1 MPLIAAAGRAFHV
14 QRLGSGPPVVLIH
27 GLVIGNLAT
36 WFFGVAP
43 LLARG
48 RSVLLY
54 DQRGHGLSAPA
65 ESGFDLATSSADLG
79 GVLAAVEGFGGP
91 VDIVGHSYGGAVA
104 LRFALDEPE
113 RVRRIVV
120 LDAPLPPFDPAEVAS
135 MMKEVDEDQMRQLI
149 ELDHQQFSELAA
161 RLAVGRGRRG
171 ARKAD
176 RARHLREGT
185 TVTVDLMS
193 EPPIDAAG
201 LAHLSRPVLCVYGS
215 RSPFRAR
222 ADELAATLPDARV
235 VELRGGHLLPLECP
249 AEVVRVVEEFL
260 DG

>member
-1 MPLIAAAGRAFHV
+1 MPLIAVGGRAFHV

-43 LLARG
+43 RLARR

-65 ESGFDLATSSADLG
+65 ESGFDLATSSRDLAG
-79 GVLAAVEGFGGP
+79 LLAAVEGFGGP
-91 VDIVGHSYGGAVA
+91 VDVIGHSYGGAVA
-104 LRFALDEPE
+104 LRLAMDELD
-113 RVRRIVV
+113 RVRRVVV

-135 MMKEVDEDQMRQLI
+135 MMKEVDAEQL
-149 ELDHQQFSELAA
+149 EQLLALDHQQFSELASK
-161 RLAVGRGRRG
+161 LAIGRGRRG
-171 ARKAD
+171 ALRAD

-185 TVTVDLMS
+185 TVTADLMA
-193 EPPIDAAG
+193 EPPLDAAG
-201 LAHLSRPVLCVYGS
+201 LSALERPVLCVYGS
-215 RSPFRAR
+215 TSPFRSR
-222 ADELAATLPDARV
+222 ADTLAASLPDARV
-235 VELRGGHLLPLECP
+235 VELPGGHLLPLECP
-249 AEVVRVVEEFL
+249 ADVVRVVEEFL

>member
-1 MPLIAAAGRAFHV
+1 MPLIAAAGRTFHV

-43 LLARG
+43 RLAHR
-48 RSVLLY
+48 RAVLLY

-79 GVLAAVEGFGGP
+79 SVLDAVDGFPDP
-91 VDIVGHSYGGAVA
+91 VDVVGHSYGGAVA
-104 LRFALDEPE
+104 LRFAIDQPD
-113 RVRRIVV
+113 RVRRLVV
-120 LDAPLPPFDPAEVAS
+120 LDAPLPPFDPAEVAA
-135 MMKEVDEDQMRQLI
+135 MMEEVDAEQMEQLLALDQR
-149 ELDHQQFSELAA
+149 QFSELAS

-171 ARKAD
+171 ARRAD

-185 TVTVDLMS
+185 TVTADLMA
-193 EPPIDAAG
+193 EPAIDAGA
-201 LAHLSRPVLCVYGS
+201 LARLERPVLCAYGS
-215 RSPFRAR
+215 TSPFRGR
-222 ADELAATLPDARV
+222 ADDLAAALPDARV
-235 VELRGGHLLPLECP
+235 VELEGGHLLPLERP
-249 AEVVRVVEEFL
+249 AEVVRAIEEFL

>member
-14 QRLGSGPPVVLIH
+14 QRLGSGSPVVLIH

-43 LLARG
+43 RLARR

-65 ESGFDLATSSADLG
+65 DSGFDLATSSADLAG
-79 GVLAAVEGFGGP
+79 LLAAVGGFDGS
-91 VDIVGHSYGGAVA
+91 VDVVGHSYGGAVA
-104 LRFALDEPE
+104 LRLAMDEPG

-120 LDAPLPPFDPAEVAS
+120 LDAPLPPFDPAEVAA
-135 MMKEVDEDQMRQLI
+135 MMKEVDAEQL
-149 ELDHQQFSELAA
+149 ERLLALDHQQFSDLASK
-161 RLAVGRGRRG
+161 LAVGRGRRG
-171 ARKAD
+171 ARRAD

-185 TVTVDLMS
+185 TVTADLMA
-193 EPPIDAAG
+193 EPPLDPDRLAA
-201 LAHLSRPVLCVYGS
+201 LDRPVLCVYGS
-215 RSPFRAR
+215 TSPFRGR
-222 ADELAATLPDARV
+222 ADDLAAALPDARV
-235 VELRGGHLLPLECP
+235 VELAGGHLLPLECP

>member
-1 MPLIAAAGRAFHV
+1 MPLITAAGRAFHV

-43 LLARG
+43 RLARR

-79 GVLAAVEGFGGP
+79 SLLAAVDGFAGP
-91 VDIVGHSYGGAVA
+91 VDVVGHSYGGAVA
-104 LRFALDEPE
+104 LRFAIDEPD
-113 RVRRIVV
+113 RVRRLVV
-120 LDAPLPPFDPAEVAS
+120 LDAPLPPFDPAEVAA
-135 MMKEVDEDQMRQLI
+135 MMEEVDAEQMERLLA
-149 ELDHQQFSELAA
+149 LDHQQFSELAS

-171 ARKAD
+171 ARRAD

-185 TVTVDLMS
+185 TVTADLMS
-193 EPPIDAAG
+193 EPALDPAA
-201 LAHLSRPVLCVYGS
+201 LSRLDRPVLCAYGS
-215 RSPFRAR
+215 TSPFRSR
-222 ADELAATLPDARV
+222 ADHLAAALPDARV
-235 VELRGGHLLPLECP
+235 IELAGGHLLPLECP
-249 AEVVRVVEEFL
+249 AEVVRVVDEFL

>member
-1 MPLIAAAGRAFHV
+1 MPLIEAAGRAFHV
-14 QRLGSGPPVVLIH
+14 QKLGGGPPVALIH

-43 LLARG
+43 LLARN

-79 GVLAAVEGFGGP
+79 EVLAAMDGFGDA
-91 VDIVGHSYGGAVA
+91 VDVVGHSYGGAVA
-104 LRFALDEPE
+104 LRFALDAPD
-113 RVRRIVV
+113 RVRRVVV

-135 MMKEVDEDQMRQLI
+135 MMKDVDEDQMRQLI
-149 ELDHQQFSELAA
+149 ELDHRQFSELAA
-161 RLAVGRGRRG
+161 RLAIGRGRRG
-171 ARKAD
+171 ALRAD
-176 RARHLREGT
+176 RARHLREAT
-185 TVTVDLMS
+185 TVTADLMA
-193 EPPIDAAG
+193 EPAIDPAG
-201 LAHLSRPVLCVYGS
+201 LARLERPVLCAYGS
-215 RSPFRAR
+215 TSPFRSR
-222 ADELAATLPDARV
+222 ADELAAILPDARV
-235 VELRGGHLLPLECP
+235 VELQGGHLLPLECP

>member
-1 MPLIAAAGRAFHV
+1 MPLITAAGRAFHV

-43 LLARG
+43 RLARR

-79 GVLAAVEGFGGP
+79 SLLAAVEGFDGR
-91 VDIVGHSYGGAVA
+91 VDVVGHSYGGAVA
-104 LRFALDEPE
+104 LRLAMDEPD
-113 RVRRIVV
+113 RVRRLVV
-120 LDAPLPPFDPAEVAS
+120 LDAPLPPFDPAEVAA
-135 MMKEVDEDQMRQLI
+135 MMEEVDAEQL
-149 ELDHQQFSELAA
+149 ERLLTLDHKQFSDLASK
-161 RLAVGRGRRG
+161 LAIGRGRRG
-171 ARKAD
+171 ARRAD

-185 TVTVDLMS
+185 TVTADLMS
-193 EPPIDAAG
+193 EPPLDPAR
-201 LAHLSRPVLCVYGS
+201 LSALERPVLCVYGS
-215 RSPFRAR
+215 TSPFRAR
-222 ADELAATLPDARV
+222 ADDLAAVLPDARV
-235 VELRGGHLLPLECP
+235 IELAGGHLLPLECP
-249 AEVVRVVEEFL
+249 AEVVRVVDEFL

>member
-1 MPLIAAAGRAFHV
+1 MPLIAAAGRTFHV

-43 LLARG
+43 RLAGR

-79 GVLAAVEGFGGP
+79 SLLAAVDGFAGL
-91 VDIVGHSYGGAVA
+91 VDVVGHSYGGAVA
-104 LRFALDEPE
+104 LRFAIDEPE
-113 RVRRIVV
+113 RVRRLVV
-120 LDAPLPPFDPAEVAS
+120 LDAPLPPFDPAEVAA
-135 MMKEVDEDQMRQLI
+135 MMEEVDAEQMQQLMA
-149 ELDHQQFSELAA
+149 LDHRQFSELASK
-161 RLAVGRGRRG
+161 LAVGRGRRG
-171 ARKAD
+171 ARRAD

-185 TVTVDLMS
+185 TVTADLMS
-193 EPPIDAAG
+193 EPPLDPGA
-201 LAHLSRPVLCVYGS
+201 LSRLDRPVLCAYGTT
-215 RSPFRAR
+215 SPFRAR
-222 ADELAATLPDARV
+222 ADDLAAALPDARV
-235 VELRGGHLLPLECP
+235 VELAGGHLLPLECP